1 MNKEVLAQMTW
12 EIQQTVSNLMNSLRT
27 DMNDGVTI
35 THYYSTIMNELAN
48 KVHFIESE
56 YVD

>member
-12 EIQQTVSNLMNSLRT
+12 EIQQTVSNLMNSLRA

-35 THYYSTIMNELAN
+35 THYHSAIMQEMAN
-48 KVHFIESE
+48 KVRFIESE
-56 YVD
+56 CKD